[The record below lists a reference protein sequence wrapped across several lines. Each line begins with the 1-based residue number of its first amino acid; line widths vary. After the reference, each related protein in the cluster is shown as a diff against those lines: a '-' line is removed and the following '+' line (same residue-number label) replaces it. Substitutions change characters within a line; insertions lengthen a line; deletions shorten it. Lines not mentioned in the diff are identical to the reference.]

1 MFWFIMQL
9 ESAPWLA
16 ITLFV
21 FVFVFD
27 ILEPTLTITF
37 IRWLGDYEVAI
48 IDYDPK
54 FNMTDQ

>member
-1 MFWFIMQL
+1 MQL

-16 ITLFV
+16 VTLFV
-21 FVFVFD
+21 VVFD
-27 ILEPTLTITF
+27 ILGPTLTITF

-48 IDYDPK
+48 IDSDPK

>member
-1 MFWFIMQL
+1 MQL